1 MELAA
6 KMEAQAKE
14 SQSGR
19 DQHSPNELRIFVTES
34 QRINGHQCAQRCSEA
49 QTMVKCTKLTN
60 QKHSTAVKSQSRL
73 QGLQLPDSGKRF
85 ERPSDHGK
93 LLPGEFQFCLSLDA
107 RLRGERFSGL

>member
-34 QRINGHQCAQRCSEA
+34 QSH
-49 QTMVKCTKLTN
+49 
-60 QKHSTAVKSQSRL
+60 
-73 QGLQLPDSGKRF
+73 
-85 ERPSDHGK
+85 
-93 LLPGEFQFCLSLDA
+93 
-107 RLRGERFSGL
+107 RG